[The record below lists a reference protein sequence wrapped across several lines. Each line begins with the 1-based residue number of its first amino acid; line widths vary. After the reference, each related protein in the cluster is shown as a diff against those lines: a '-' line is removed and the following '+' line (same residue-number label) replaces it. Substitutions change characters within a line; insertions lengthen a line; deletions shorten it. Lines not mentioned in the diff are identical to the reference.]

1 MVATPATSTVIAH
14 DTTVAATAYRR
25 NVGCMSEGTPVGQE
39 TDVERIN
46 RNWAELL
53 QELRV
58 TQIGIQI
65 LTAFLLVVPFQSRF
79 PVLSEEQEWL
89 YVGVLMGAVVSTGLT
104 VAPVCF
110 HRVMFRRRL
119 RPWLV
124 EAGDR
129 SARAGLFTLA
139 LTMCGAVLLVVQV
152 AVGWV
157 GAWIA
162 AIASVVFFGI
172 LWWAL
177 PVSVLRRTR

>member
-1 MVATPATSTVIAH
+1 MDVAPHGTVVATARRRTVGRMSDVPPA
-14 DTTVAATAYRR
+14 DEETAF
-25 NVGCMSEGTPVGQE
+25 
-39 TDVERIN
+39 ERIN

-79 PVLSEEQEWL
+79 PVLTTGQEWL
-89 YVGVLMGAVVSTGLT
+89 YVGVLMGSVVSTGLT

-110 HRVMFRRRL
+110 HRVMFRQRL

-129 SARAGLFTLA
+129 SARAGLFMLA

-152 AVGWV
+152 AVGWA
-157 GAWIA
+157 GAV
-162 AIASVVFFGI
+162 IASVAALVFFGT

-177 PVSVLRRTR
+177 PVSVQRRTR

>member
-1 MVATPATSTVIAH
+1 
-14 DTTVAATAYRR
+14 
-25 NVGCMSEGTPVGQE
+25 MSEGTPADHE
-39 TDVERIN
+39 TDFERIN
-46 RNWAELL
+46 RNWQELL

-79 PVLSEEQEWL
+79 PTLSQSQEWL
-89 YVGVLMGAVVSTGLT
+89 YVGVLMGAVISTGLT

-124 EAGDR
+124 DAGDR
-129 SARAGLFTLA
+129 SARAGLLMLA
-139 LTMCGAVLLVVQV
+139 LTMCGAVLLVVEV

-162 AIASVVFFGI
+162 AIASVLFFGI
-172 LWWAL
+172 LWWVL
-177 PVSVLRRTR
+177 PVSVLRRSR

>member
-1 MVATPATSTVIAH
+1 MSDVTPADH
-14 DTTVAATAYRR
+14 
-25 NVGCMSEGTPVGQE
+25 E
-39 TDVERIN
+39 TDFERIN
-46 RNWAELL
+46 RNWQELL

-58 TQIGIQI
+58 TQIGVQI

-79 PVLSEEQEWL
+79 PTLSERQEWL

-129 SARAGLFTLA
+129 SARAGLLTLA
-139 LTMCGAVLLVVQV
+139 LTMCGAVLLVVDV
-152 AVGWV
+152 AVGPA

-162 AIASVVFFGI
+162 AIASVLFFGI

-177 PVSVLRRTR
+177 PITVLRRSR